1 MGTPIKPQ
9 IGRIVRC
16 ILVERDE
23 ELPMIITHVHSD
35 NVVSGVAFAGT
46 GDLEQRL
53 AEFER
58 GQSEG
63 LGEPAIHAFLLDI
76 VVSLAGRQTWAVES
90 AEYSKHPVKGRHV
103 WFWPPHLA

>member
-46 GDLEQRL
+46 GD
-53 AEFER
+53 
-58 GQSEG
+58 
-63 LGEPAIHAFLLDI
+63 
-76 VVSLAGRQTWAVES
+76 SLAGRQTWAVES